1 MTMSDEQEAIKEL
14 YRRAQDVLGPEAW
27 DSLVSLVSA
36 RQRGQAFSTALRGA
50 IKAMDGPDKVTDEQI
65 LGAFE
70 IANEV
75 WPVELE
81 VMARAFYRQ
90 TDEP

>member
-1 MTMSDEQEAIKEL
+1 MSSNQQQFDEL
-14 YRRAQDVLGPEAW
+14 CRRAREVLGPEAW
-27 DSLVSLVSA
+27 ESVVDVL
-36 RQRGQAFSTALRGA
+36 QRRQAFSTALSRA
-50 IKAMDGPDKVTDEQI
+50 AKAMDGPDKVTDEQI

-90 TDEP
+90 TDDP

>member
-27 DSLVSLVSA
+27 DSLVSA

>member
-1 MTMSDEQEAIKEL
+1 MTNRKQSKNSTAGP
-14 YRRAQDVLGPEAW
+14 RASSGQRPGTG
-27 DSLVSLVSA
+27 LVSA